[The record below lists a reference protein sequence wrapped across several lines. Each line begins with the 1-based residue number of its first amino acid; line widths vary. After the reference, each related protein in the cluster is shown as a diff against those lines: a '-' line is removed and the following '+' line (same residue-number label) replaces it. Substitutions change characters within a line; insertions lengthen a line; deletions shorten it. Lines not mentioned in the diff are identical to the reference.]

1 MRDPWW
7 PETPVESS
15 ARFAWF
21 TLLIAVIGFVLSWIP
36 LIGIFVGH
44 IFGVITVLCG
54 IVAMLRSTTPP
65 MARLAAMGSILLG
78 IVTLILKAI
87 PIINLL

>member
-7 PETPVESS
+7 PETPVETS

-21 TLLIAVIGFVLSWIP
+21 ALLLAVVGFILSWIP
-36 LIGIFVGH
+36 LIGIFIGH
-44 IFGVITVLCG
+44 VFGIVTILCG
-54 IVAMLRSTTPP
+54 IIALLRATTPP
-65 MARLAAMGSILLG
+65 IARLVAMVSILLG
-78 IVTLILKAI
+78 IVTMILKAI